1 MDGNSSPP
9 KKVRTFRSAPLGLF
23 DMKLDNKC
31 IFGIAKPEKPQHTET
46 YVRIS
51 KGKHD
56 AKNACYTATA

>member
-1 MDGNSSPP
+1 
-9 KKVRTFRSAPLGLF
+9 
-23 DMKLDNKC
+23 MKLDNKW

-46 YVRIS
+46 YARIS